1 MPKNRISEWMI
12 HLSCA
17 IPASLLVKYL
27 SSNNGC
33 WGVRWVVNI
42 SIGNSSRCLLCYMKI
57 FSGYLVDTV
66 SNASVSIEI
75 EYIYCIGSQCSG
87 KNNHVSE
94 CSNHTFNQIHLLY
107 FQNTYH
113 RVLNSTETIT
123 KSNASTNASNFPN
136 RQKSTLY
143 HNHHYFN
150 LSGHIVTLQ
159 LALCR
164 AKPNQA
170 FVWQPELRTCNH

>member
-1 MPKNRISEWMI
+1 MHPTPLK
-12 HLSCA
+12 L
-17 IPASLLVKYL
+17 
-27 SSNNGC
+27 
-33 WGVRWVVNI
+33 
-42 SIGNSSRCLLCYMKI
+42 
-57 FSGYLVDTV
+57 
-66 SNASVSIEI
+66 

-123 KSNASTNASNFPN
+123 KSNASTNASNFPDW
-136 RQKSTLY
+136 QKSSLY
-143 HNHHYFN
+143 HNHHNFN

-159 LALCR
+159 LTLCR

-170 FVWQPELRTCNH
+170 FVWQPELHTCNQQHKHNYSQPFINTALFDKHWNVGGKTIVETLDLGIHHIITIR